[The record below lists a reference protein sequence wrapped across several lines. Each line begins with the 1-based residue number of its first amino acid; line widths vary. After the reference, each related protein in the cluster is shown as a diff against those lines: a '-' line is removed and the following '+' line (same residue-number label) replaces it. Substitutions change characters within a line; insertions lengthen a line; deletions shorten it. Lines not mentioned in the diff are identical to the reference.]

1 MSLMDDVKG
10 AFEKKGLEFVSLSE
24 STGNPDKSVLTY
36 KDASGISLSKEV
48 AIRLSDLEDTIVAV
62 DIVDPMDLANY
73 LLNESPPVAQV
84 SG

>member
-1 MSLMDDVKG
+1 MDDVKD
-10 AFEKKGLEFVSLSE
+10 AFEKKGLEFVSLTE
-24 STGNPDKSVLTY
+24 SPDSPDKSVLTY
-36 KDASGISLSKEV
+36 KDASGRTNSKGV

-73 LLNESPPVAQV
+73 LLQESPPVAQI